1 MWSLF
6 CGSDVATFEN
16 DLLAWL
22 GTISAGDS
30 VDKEK
35 LGVAIDTIIREKR
48 RITPMLNVKQFAAL
62 KKNLNQKKQNCLT
75 KCGVVR
81 KDATI
86 NSQYFHCSKYF
97 HQIMLQGPFPLHQ
110 AKL

>member
-1 MWSLF
+1 MWSFF

-35 LGVAIDTIIREKR
+35 LGVAIDTIIREKK

-62 KKNLNQKKQNCLT
+62 KKNLTQKKQNCLT

-97 HQIMLQGPFPLHQ
+97 HQIMFQGPIPLH
-110 AKL
+110 

>member
-1 MWSLF
+1 MWSFF

-62 KKNLNQKKQNCLT
+62 KKNLTQKKQNSLT
-75 KCGVVR
+75 KCGMVR
-81 KDATI
+81 EDL
-86 NSQYFHCSKYF
+86 NSQYIHCSKYF
-97 HQIMLQGPFPLHQ
+97 HQIMFQGPFPLHQ

>member
-1 MWSLF
+1 MWSFF

-22 GTISAGDS
+22 GTISPEDN

-35 LGVAIDTIIREKR
+35 LNEAIDTIIREKR
-48 RITPMLNVKQFAAL
+48 KITPMLNVEQFAAL
-62 KKNLNQKKQNCLT
+62 KKNLKQKKQNSLT

-81 KDATI
+81 EDA
-86 NSQYFHCSKYF
+86 
-97 HQIMLQGPFPLHQ
+97 
-110 AKL
+110 

>member
-1 MWSLF
+1 MWSFF

-22 GTISAGDS
+22 GTISLGDS

-35 LGVAIDTIIREKR
+35 LNEAIDTIMREKK
-48 RITPMLNVKQFAAL
+48 RITPMLNVEQFMAL
-62 KKNLNQKKQNCLT
+62 KKNLTQKKQNSLI

-81 KDATI
+81 EDATF

-97 HQIMLQGPFPLHQ
+97 DKIMFQGPFPLHQ
-110 AKL
+110 TKL